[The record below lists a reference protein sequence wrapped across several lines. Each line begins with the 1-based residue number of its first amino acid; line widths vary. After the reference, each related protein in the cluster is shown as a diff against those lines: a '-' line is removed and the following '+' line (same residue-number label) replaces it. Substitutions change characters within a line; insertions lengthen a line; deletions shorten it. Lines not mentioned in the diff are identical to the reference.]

1 MPKIPTLKPRI
12 GTLDTRRVQALI
24 VPREGATERTRGGR
38 WARMRAKWLRAHP
51 LCCMCQAEG
60 YVTAA
65 DEVDHVV
72 PLWEGGKDDPSN
84 FQSLCRPHH
93 KAKSAEEAK
102 RRGGGVKSLGS
113 FGR

>member
-1 MPKIPTLKPRI
+1 MPKVQTLKPRI
-12 GTLDTRRVQALI
+12 GLLDTRRVPSLF
-24 VPREGATERTRGGR
+24 VPREGATERTRGGK
-38 WARMRAKWLRAHP
+38 WSRMRAKWLREHP

-93 KAKSAEEAK
+93 KAKSAEEAA
-102 RRGGGVKSLGS
+102 RRGGGSRSLGP
-113 FGR
+113 FGG